1 MSRADGTASGGFSPL
16 TMIVVLLV
24 GVVSLAGLGV
34 LSAYQPEL
42 KSGNDGG
49 GHALS
54 KSSIG
59 YAALPRLL
67 RDTGRPVILSRGPL
81 GENGFESLLVLTP
94 RPSPVVVKDPGSEI
108 EHEGPTLIV
117 LPKWNAAPYPNN
129 PGWVTTVGLLPP
141 EMVLGALP
149 QSLREGTTLSQGAGV
164 ADVVLRRPNGAAF
177 GAPVRVDSLR
187 RISGAKWIPV
197 VTDAG
202 GGVVLAFNPQ
212 ERVYVL
218 ADADLVN
225 TQGLKTLNGAKTAVA
240 LLDIVRPAG
249 APIAFDLT
257 QHGFQRTRNL
267 LRLMIEPP
275 LLGLTL
281 ILAALAAFAGWQS
294 LIRFGPA
301 LRGGRVVA
309 LGKRALAD
317 NTAGLVRMAKRE
329 HHMASPYALLVR
341 GAVAR
346 AIGAPRSLDGA
357 ELDAFL
363 DRVGLTVGATR
374 PYTVLA
380 AEARTAKT
388 PGDLMRV
395 ARDLYRWTPEMT
407 RARQ

>member
-67 RDTGRPVILSRGPL
+67 SGMGQTVILSRGPL
-81 GENGFESLLVLTP
+81 GENAADSLLVLTP
-94 RPSPVVVKDPGSEI
+94 AAGAPPEQVEDLFHG
-108 EHEGPTLIV
+108 GATLIV
-117 LPKWNAAPYPNN
+117 LPKWHAAPYREN
-129 PGWVTTVGLLPP
+129 PGWVTTVGVNSPEQALSVLPDD
-141 EMVLGALP
+141 
-149 QSLREGTTLSQGAGV
+149 LREGTSLTQTSGAQ
-164 ADVVLRRPNGAAF
+164 AVVLRQPNGRAV
-177 GAPVRVDSLR
+177 GASVTIETPR
-187 RISGAKWIPV
+187 RISGAQWIPV
-197 VTDAG
+197 VVDTRGAP
-202 GGVVLAFNPQ
+202 VLVLHR
-212 ERVYVL
+212 ESLTYVL
-218 ADADLVN
+218 ADADLLN
-225 TQGLKTLNGAKTAVA
+225 TQGLKSLNGAKTALA
-240 LLDIVRPAG
+240 LVDIVRTDGSPV
-249 APIAFDLT
+249 AFDLT

-357 ELDAFL
+357 QLDAFL

-380 AEARTAKT
+380 EDARSAKT

-395 ARDLYRWTPEMT
+395 ARDLYRWTQEMT

>member
-1 MSRADGTASGGFSPL
+1 MSRLSGSASGGFSPL

-59 YAALPRLL
+59 YGALPRLL
-67 RDTGRPVILSRGPL
+67 RDTGAPVILSRGPL
-81 GENGFESLLVLTP
+81 GENGADSLLVLTP
-94 RPSPVVVKDPGSEI
+94 AAGAPPEQVEDLYHG
-108 EHEGPTLIV
+108 GATLIV
-117 LPKWNAAPYPNN
+117 LPKWNAAPYRDN
-129 PGWVTTVGLLPP
+129 PGWVTTVGVNRPEQALSVLPDD
-141 EMVLGALP
+141 
-149 QSLREGTTLSQGAGV
+149 LREGTGLTQTSGAQPVVLSQ
-164 ADVVLRRPNGAAF
+164 PNGRAF
-177 GAPVRVDSLR
+177 GAPVTVETPR
-187 RISGAKWIPV
+187 RISGAQWIPV
-197 VTDAG
+197 VVDGSGAP
-202 GGVVLAFNPQ
+202 VLALH
-212 ERVYVL
+212 RDSLTYVL
-218 ADADLVN
+218 ADADLLN
-225 TQGLKTLNGAKTAVA
+225 TQGLKTLNGAKTALA
-240 LLDIVRPAG
+240 LIDIARTDGSPV
-249 APIAFDLT
+249 AFDLT
-257 QHGFQRTRNL
+257 LHGFQRTRNL

-294 LIRFGPA
+294 LVRFGPA
-301 LRGGRVVA
+301 LQGGRVVA

-317 NTAGLVRMAKRE
+317 NTAGLVRMARRE

-357 ELDAFL
+357 DLDAFL
-363 DRVGLTVGATR
+363 DRVGATLGAAR

-380 AEARTAKT
+380 AEARPAKT

-395 ARDLYRWTPEMT
+395 ARDLYRWTQEMT

>member
-1 MSRADGTASGGFSPL
+1 MSRLSGSASGGFSPL

-24 GVVSLAGLGV
+24 GVVSLAGLGL

-42 KSGNDGG
+42 KSGNDGR

-54 KSSIG
+54 RSSIG

-67 RDTGRPVILSRGPL
+67 RDTGAPVVLSRGPM
-81 GENGFESLLVLTP
+81 GENGADSLLVLTP
-94 RPSPVVVKDPGSEI
+94 NPSPDMGKGRVDGVQHD
-108 EHEGPTLIV
+108 GPTLIV
-117 LPKWNAAPYPNN
+117 LPKWNAAPYPKRA
-129 PGWVTTVGLLPP
+129 GWVTTAGVLPLD
-141 EMVLGALP
+141 MVLGALP
-149 QSLREGTTLSQGAGV
+149 QDLRKDTTLTQRGGV
-164 ADVVLRRPNGAAF
+164 SNLALRRPSGAAF
-177 GAPVRVDSLR
+177 GAPVEIDSLR
-187 RISGAKWIPV
+187 TISGPQWIPV
-197 VTDAG
+197 VIDAQG
-202 GGVVLAFNPQ
+202 APVLVFNAKQ
-212 ERVYVL
+212 RLYVL
-218 ADADLVN
+218 SDPDLVN
-225 TQGLKTLNGAKTAVA
+225 TQGLKTLNGAKTGLAIMDV
-240 LLDIVRPAG
+240 VRPAG

-257 QHGFQRTRNL
+257 LHGFQRTRSL

-281 ILAALAAFAGWQS
+281 VMAALAAFAGWQS

-301 LRGGRVVA
+301 LQSGRVVA

-317 NTAGLVRMAKRE
+317 NTAALVRMAKRE

-363 DRVGLTVGATR
+363 DRVGVTVGAAR

-380 AEARTAKT
+380 AEARTAQT

-395 ARDLYRWTPEMT
+395 ARDLYRWTQEMT